1 MAGDDRVDDDGR
13 DAFDG
18 IGYETVDD
26 IGYDDEGDGA
36 AVARRATAAPSP
48 FPSSSAL
55 EPCAL
60 VIFGVTGDLAHRK
73 LIPALY
79 DLACHGVLPDA
90 FTIVGVGRRPLD
102 DDVMRD
108 RLMQAI
114 DDHYGQEQADGQAC
128 ERVLQ
133 APRYVQGGF
142 DDPETYRRLAAVL
155 DELDRRG
162 GTAGNRVFYLAT
174 PPSQFP
180 VIVRGLAAGG
190 LARRGAWAGGPA
202 AASPASGPA
211 AEAGRGGPATARAV
225 AATAQGASAADPRGS
240 AGDAPDVP
248 APREPAPTSP
258 AAPARAERAV
268 VSVRGWT
275 RIVVEKPFGRDLAS
289 AAELNAI
296 VREAFDERQVYRI
309 DHYLAKETVQN
320 LLVLRF
326 ANTLFEPIWNRRYV
340 DHVQI
345 TAAETLGVEHRGTYY
360 EEAGALRDMI
370 KPHLVQLFAL
380 VAMEP
385 PVTFDA
391 EAIRDEKVKLLR
403 AVRPIPRDRVDLFA
417 VRGQYVRGVIDGGTV
432 PAYRE
437 EPKVSPD
444 SITETYA
451 ALKLLVDNWR
461 WQGVPFYLRTGKRL
475 ARRVTEIAIQFRK
488 PPVLLFRDAVAGQGG
503 LVPDQLVLRVQPDEG
518 FSLRIESKVPGQEVA
533 LQPVYMD
540 YSYGSSLRELPF
552 SAYETV
558 LVDVMQGD
566 MTLFKRRDQVE
577 EAWGIVAPVLEA
589 WSTAPRG
596 KLPIYEAGMWGP
608 EAADALVARDGN
620 AWRRPEWGLEGGSR
634 DGGAP

>member
-1 MAGDDRVDDDGR
+1 MAEDDRVVDDERVDDDRVVDDGRVDDDRLVDDGR
-13 DAFDG
+13 DPFDG
-18 IGYETVDD
+18 IGYDTVDD
-26 IGYDDEGDGA
+26 VGYDDEGDGA

-114 DDHYGQEQADGQAC
+114 DDHYGEEEIDDASC
-128 ERVLQ
+128 ERVLR

-142 DDPETYRRLAAVL
+142 DDPETYQRLAAVL
-155 DELDRRG
+155 DELDRHG

-180 VIVRGLAAGG
+180 VIARGLAAGG
-190 LARRGAWAGGPA
+190 LARRGAWGGGAATGSPARDAGEGAGVQGA
-202 AASPASGPA
+202 AAAGTAGAPPPGEASPASA
-211 AEAGRGGPATARAV
+211 
-225 AATAQGASAADPRGS
+225 
-240 AGDAPDVP
+240 
-248 APREPAPTSP
+248 
-258 AAPARAERAV
+258 
-268 VSVRGWT
+268 RGWT
-275 RIVVEKPFGRDLAS
+275 RIVIEKPFGRDLAS

-296 VREAFDERQVYRI
+296 VREVFDERQVYRI

-417 VRGQYVRGVIDGGTV
+417 VRGQYVRGVIDGETV
-432 PAYRE
+432 PAYHE
-437 EPKVSPD
+437 EPKVAPA

-566 MTLFKRRDQVE
+566 MTLFKRGDQVE
-577 EAWGIVAPVLEA
+577 EAWGIMAPVLEA

-596 KLPIYEAGMWGP
+596 RLPIYEAGTWGP

>member
-1 MAGDDRVDDDGR
+1 MVGDDRVVDDGR
-13 DAFDG
+13 DPFDG
-18 IGYETVDD
+18 VGYDTVDD
-26 IGYDDEGDGA
+26 VGYDDGGDGA
-36 AVARRATAAPSP
+36 AVAHRATAAPSP

-55 EPCAL
+55 EPCTL
-60 VIFGVTGDLAHRK
+60 VIFGATGDLTHRK

-79 DLACHGVLPDA
+79 DLACHGALPEA
-90 FTIVGVGRRPLD
+90 FQIVGVGRRALD
-102 DDVMRD
+102 DDVMRE
-108 RLMQAI
+108 RLLRAI
-114 DDHYGQEQADGQAC
+114 EDHYGEEETDGEAC
-128 ERVLQ
+128 ESVLR

-142 DDPETYRRLAAVL
+142 DDPETYRRLAVVL
-155 DELDRRG
+155 DGLDRHG
-162 GTAGNRVFYLAT
+162 GTAGNRIFYLAT

-180 VIVRGLAAGG
+180 VIVRGLGAGG
-190 LARRGAWAGGPA
+190 LARRGAWAGGP
-202 AASPASGPA
+202 PPV
-211 AEAGRGGPATARAV
+211 EP
-225 AATAQGASAADPRGS
+225 S
-240 AGDAPDVP
+240 AGA
-248 APREPAPTSP
+248 AGEPAN
-258 AAPARAERAV
+258 A
-268 VSVRGWT
+268 SVRGWT

-296 VREAFDERQVYRI
+296 MREVFDERQVYRI

-403 AVRPIPRDRVDLFA
+403 AVRPIPRDKVDLFA
-417 VRGQYVRGVIDGGTV
+417 VRGQYVRGVVDGGTV

-437 EPKVSPD
+437 EPKVAPG

-566 MTLFKRRDQVE
+566 MTLFKRGDQVE
-577 EAWGIVAPVLEA
+577 EAWGIMAPVLEA
-589 WSTAPRG
+589 WSAAPRG
-596 KLPIYEAGMWGP
+596 RLPIYEAGTWGP

>member
-1 MAGDDRVDDDGR
+1 MTRAQGSSAEREGK
-13 DAFDG
+13 
-18 IGYETVDD
+18 
-26 IGYDDEGDGA
+26 GDGA

-48 FPSSSAL
+48 FPSGSAL

-102 DDVMRD
+102 DEIMRD
-108 RLMQAI
+108 RLLQAV
-114 DDHYGQEQADGQAC
+114 DDHYGEEQADGEAC
-128 ERVLQ
+128 ERVLR

-142 DDPETYRRLAAVL
+142 DDPATYERLAAVL
-155 DELDRRG
+155 DELDRHG

-190 LARRGAWAGGPA
+190 LARRGAWAGTSAGAPR
-202 AASPASGPA
+202 ASHPGAGV
-211 AEAGRGGPATARAV
+211 AGRGARATTHE
-225 AATAQGASAADPRGS
+225 AAADPPGPPSSGEPART
-240 AGDAPDVP
+240 AVAPP
-248 APREPAPTSP
+248 APGGPA
-258 AAPARAERAV
+258 
-268 VSVRGWT
+268 VSVHGWT

-296 VREAFDERQVYRI
+296 LREVFDERQVYRI

-437 EPKVSPD
+437 EPKVAPD

-451 ALKLLVDNWR
+451 AIKLLVDNWR

-558 LVDVMQGD
+558 LVDVIQGD
-566 MTLFKRRDQVE
+566 ITLFKRGDQVE
-577 EAWGIVAPVLEA
+577 EAWGTMAPILEA

-596 KLPIYEAGMWGP
+596 RLPIYEAGMWGP

-620 AWRRPEWGLEGGSR
+620 AWRRPEWGLEGGPR

>member
-1 MAGDDRVDDDGR
+1 MLG
-13 DAFDG
+13 
-18 IGYETVDD
+18 
-26 IGYDDEGDGA
+26 
-36 AVARRATAAPSP
+36 
-48 FPSSSAL
+48 
-55 EPCAL
+55 
-60 VIFGVTGDLAHRK
+60 
-73 LIPALY
+73 
-79 DLACHGVLPDA
+79 
-90 FTIVGVGRRPLD
+90 
-102 DDVMRD
+102 
-108 RLMQAI
+108 AI
-114 DDHYGQEQADGQAC
+114 DDHYGEEQIDGGAC
-128 ERVLQ
+128 ERVLR
-133 APRYVQGGF
+133 APHYVQGGF

-155 DELDRRG
+155 DELDRHG

-202 AASPASGPA
+202 AAPRASAPGA
-211 AEAGRGGPATARAV
+211 AAAGRGASAVAHAGSPADPPDAPRPGARSATAPGRPV
-225 AATAQGASAADPRGS
+225 RRRPL
-240 AGDAPDVP
+240 
-248 APREPAPTSP
+248 PTSP
-258 AAPARAERAV
+258 APPPGEPAAA
-268 VSVRGWT
+268 SVRGWT

-296 VREAFDERQVYRI
+296 VREVFDERQVYRI

-370 KPHLVQLFAL
+370 KPHLIQLFAL

-385 PVTFDA
+385 PVTLDA
-391 EAIRDEKVKLLR
+391 EAIRDEKLKLLR

-417 VRGQYVRGVIDGGTV
+417 VRGQYVRGVIDGGGV
-432 PAYRE
+432 SAYRE
-437 EPKVSPD
+437 EPKVAPD

-518 FSLRIESKVPGQEVA
+518 VFAAHRVQGARAGGRPAARVHGLLVRQQPARAA
-533 LQPVYMD
+533 LQR
-540 YSYGSSLRELPF
+540 LRDR
-552 SAYETV
+552 A
-558 LVDVMQGD
+558 G
-566 MTLFKRRDQVE
+566 RRDAGRHDAVQARRPGRGGVGHHGAGPRGVVGGAARQV
-577 EAWGIVAPVLEA
+577 ADLRSRDVGAGGRRRARSARRQRLA
-589 WSTAPRG
+589 APRVG
-596 KLPIYEAGMWGP
+596 
-608 EAADALVARDGN
+608 AR
-620 AWRRPEWGLEGGSR
+620 RRVP
-634 DGGAP
+634 